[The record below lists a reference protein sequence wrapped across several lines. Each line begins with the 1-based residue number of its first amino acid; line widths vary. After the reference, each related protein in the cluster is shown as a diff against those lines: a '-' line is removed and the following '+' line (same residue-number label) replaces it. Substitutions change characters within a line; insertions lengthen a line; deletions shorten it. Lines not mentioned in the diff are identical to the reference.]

1 MSDKLKLV
9 RPELSKTNERP
20 IIISGPCSAESE
32 EQVMATARELAAMG
46 IGVFR
51 AGIWKPRT
59 RPNSFEGMGSAALPW
74 LQKVKAET
82 GMLTATEVAN
92 VWHVKECLRHDV
104 DVLWIGARTS
114 ANPFI
119 MQEIADALRGLD
131 VIVFVKN
138 PVNPDLD
145 LWIGALE
152 RLNKAGITKLAAVH
166 RGFSVYGQNDYR
178 NPPMWE
184 IPIELKTRIPDLPV
198 FTDPSHIC
206 GKRETLFGV
215 AQRAMDLNFDGL
227 LIESHINPEVALSD
241 KAQQITPTELKIL
254 LSRLIVRNTDP
265 KGAAQIE
272 NLEGLRRQIDQ
283 WDDEILRTIGNRM
296 KISEQI
302 GRYKKEQS
310 ITILQPNRWNEIIED
325 RLAKGIN
332 LGLSEEFIVKLFKEI
347 HQESINH
354 QTKIMNE

>member
-32 EQVMATARELAAMG
+32 EQVLSTARELAAMG

-92 VWHVKECLRHDV
+92 VWHVKECLLHGV

-114 ANPFI
+114 ANPFT
-119 MQEIADALRGLD
+119 MQEIADSLRGLD

-184 IPIELKTRIPDLPV
+184 IPIELKTRIPDLPII
-198 FTDPSHIC
+198 TDPSHIC

-227 LIESHINPEVALSD
+227 FIESHINPDVALSD
-241 KAQQITPTELKIL
+241 KNQQITPSELKVL
-254 LSRLIVRNTDP
+254 LSRLIVRNSDP
-265 KGAAQIE
+265 QGAAQIE

-296 KISEQI
+296 KISEKI
-302 GRYKKEQS
+302 GKYKKEQN

-325 RLAKGIN
+325 RLAKGLN
-332 LGLSEEFIVKLFKEI
+332 LGLSEEFIVKLFKDI

-354 QTKIMNE
+354 QTKVMNE

>member
-241 KAQQITPTELKIL
+241 KAQQITPTELKNL